1 MMGQKEAYDKIG
13 TTAKLV
19 AYLRTFTDIPFTKE
33 IAEETGAKHDFETLA
48 GTSAESMT
56 QFAFVFEAR
65 FKATDRIIA
74 EHEVKQILEIAAGL
88 SPRGLAMTEDHDVTY
103 VATDLPQML
112 EREQAIAESILVK
125 QHAKR
130 SNLHFRIANALDR
143 DELFEAA
150 GPFQYGRPIAVITE
164 GLLPYFVREEKKA
177 LAANIRAL
185 LTRYGGTWVCPDVTT
200 RQSSKRFLRAGV
212 ASRQRIKNI
221 TGATGRDIE
230 KNAFEDDDDVL
241 RFFAD
246 AGYTLEGYSH
256 TNVLEDLSAL
266 KLTQLNRDEV
276 REILQMLRTL
286 ILTL

>member
-1 MMGQKEAYDKIG
+1 MGQKEAYDKIG

-19 AYLRTFTDIPFTKE
+19 AYLRTFTDIPFSKE

-56 QFAFVFEAR
+56 QLAFVWEAR

-74 EHEVKQILEIAAGL
+74 QHEIKQILEIAAGL
-88 SPRGLAMTEDHDVTY
+88 SPRGLTMTEDPDVTY

-112 EREQAIAESILVK
+112 EQEQAIAESIFVK

-130 SNLHFRIANALDR
+130 SNLYFRVANALDR
-143 DELFEAA
+143 NDLFEAS

-164 GLLPYFVREEKKA
+164 GLLPYFMREEKKTV
-177 LAANIRAL
+177 AANIRAL
-185 LTRYGGTWVCPDVTT
+185 LTRYGGIWICSDVPT
-200 RQSSKRFLRAGV
+200 RQSSKRFTRAV
-212 ASRQRIKNI
+212 DVRQRIENI
-221 TGATGRDIE
+221 RGATGRDIE

-276 REILQMLRTL
+276 REILQVLRTL